1 MQELMLFSGVAPLVR
16 EGDKLRSE
24 FTLRNASERDMRV
37 QAQACIRGVDDK
49 PKVVDVRLAPG
60 EAKEVG
66 WDINV
71 PTGVNP
77 IIYEIEANEAGG
89 AADRLRVS
97 QKAIAAVPVRT
108 YQATIKQ
115 VDPQFVLTVERPKDA
130 LVGRG
135 GINILFRPKVADGLI
150 GVTDTMRAYP
160 YTCMEQL
167 TSRAVSLRDP
177 KLWRANMDILPS
189 YLDSEGMVKFF
200 PNLEKGSEI
209 LTTYLLA
216 IAHEAGWEIP
226 AAEKARMEVAL
237 GQFIQGKLIRRGA
250 LPTADLA
257 IRKMAAMDALS
268 RWNKADKA
276 WLSLVAVDVNL
287 WPTYAVIDWYNVL
300 QRMKDIPNR
309 ERQLKQ
315 AEQVL
320 RSRLNFQGTT
330 LNFSTEKSDA
340 LWWLL
345 TSADTNAV
353 RLILSFLPA
362 ENWQA
367 DMPRFVQGV
376 LLRQRRGTWD
386 PTLANAWGVL
396 AFEKFSQRF
405 ESAAVS
411 WKQRRATRRAHR
423 KARLGRGSERQN
435 PFISLACG

>member
-1 MQELMLFSGVAPLVR
+1 M
-16 EGDKLRSE
+16 
-24 FTLRNASERDMRV
+24 
-37 QAQACIRGVDDK
+37 
-49 PKVVDVRLAPG
+49 
-60 EAKEVG
+60 
-66 WDINV
+66 
-71 PTGVNP
+71 
-77 IIYEIEANEAGG
+77 
-89 AADRLRVS
+89 
-97 QKAIAAVPVRT
+97 RT

-300 QRMKDIPNR
+300 AAD
-309 ERQLKQ
+309 ERY
-315 AEQVL
+315 
-320 RSRLNFQGTT
+320 
-330 LNFSTEKSDA
+330 
-340 LWWLL
+340 
-345 TSADTNAV
+345 
-353 RLILSFLPA
+353 
-362 ENWQA
+362 
-367 DMPRFVQGV
+367 
-376 LLRQRRGTWD
+376 
-386 PTLANAWGVL
+386 
-396 AFEKFSQRF
+396 SQ
-405 ESAAVS
+405 S
-411 WKQRRATRRAHR
+411 
-423 KARLGRGSERQN
+423 
-435 PFISLACG
+435 